1 MRPLTSDDIEPM
13 VRLAVA
19 AELFPPEAGDFL
31 REQAHAWL
39 NGGEGPGAWA
49 VDDDEGGG
57 LGSVVFYEP
66 RLATDRVWALTMIA
80 VAPALQGSGR
90 GARAL
95 RWVEDT
101 LRARGQRLLVIETS
115 STPRYDKTR
124 RFYERSG
131 YRQVAVVPDYFED
144 GDDMVLFHKDLR
156 VAPA

>member
-1 MRPLTSDDIEPM
+1 MRPLTPNDVEPM

-19 AELFPPEAGDFL
+19 AELFPPEAGEFL
-31 REQAHAWL
+31 REQARAWL
-39 NGGEGPGAWA
+39 DGGEGPGGWA
-49 VDDDEGGG
+49 VEDDDGGG

-80 VAPALQGSGR
+80 VAPTLQGGGR

-101 LRARGQRLLVIETS
+101 LRAQGQRLLVIETS

-124 RFYERSG
+124 RFYARSG
-131 YRQVAVVPDYFED
+131 FQQVAVVPDYFED
-144 GDDMVLFHKDLR
+144 GDDMVLFHKRLGGS
-156 VAPA
+156 PG